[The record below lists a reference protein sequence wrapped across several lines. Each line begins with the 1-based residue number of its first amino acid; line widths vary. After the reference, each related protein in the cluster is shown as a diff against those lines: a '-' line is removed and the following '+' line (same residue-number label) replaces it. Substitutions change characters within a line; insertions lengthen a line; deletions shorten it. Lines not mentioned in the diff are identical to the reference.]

1 MISMLSFAQ
10 SNPPQ
15 AQRITGMQMSLM
27 FFSPQAFY
35 LISVYFPGGKEL
47 GISTFSHYFQLFPEI
62 PRPLCGGLI
71 CEKVVSLSCF
81 DVGLI

>member
-47 GISTFSHYFQLFPEI
+47 GISTFSA
-62 PRPLCGGLI
+62 
-71 CEKVVSLSCF
+71 LSRDSSPIVWWF
-81 DVGLI
+81 DL